1 MREVLKW
8 KLETVLATV
17 FSSLDFSC
25 NNKPFFSE
33 NRHYTIIQT
42 DKRAVIIMQDLKGL
56 TYSDDRDIKE
66 MPFNAT
72 YHDFIFKINE

>member
-8 KLETVLATV
+8 KSETVLATV

-42 DKRAVIIMQDLKGL
+42 DKSCNNYAGFERPHIL
-56 TYSDDRDIKE
+56 R
-66 MPFNAT
+66 
-72 YHDFIFKINE
+72 

>member
-1 MREVLKW
+1 
-8 KLETVLATV
+8 
-17 FSSLDFSC
+17 
-25 NNKPFFSE
+25 
-33 NRHYTIIQT
+33 
-42 DKRAVIIMQDLKGL
+42 MQDLKGL